1 MAADLLRAS
10 RELVEN
16 NEASRVSDEAVAQ
29 ILTAAIRL
37 YVAKSDGEERTF
49 APIAGRNDSELT
61 PTELLSAVSEM
72 LRAMR
77 LGPME
82 LALWYRRRP
91 GRRHLFRGREIMNI
105 QGRIGPQYSAIQ
117 EITVHTDTRDI
128 LAHAQA
134 QRDPAR
140 PAGLVRLRHRR
151 PSRRDGLVEGDRH
164 LYRGPR
170 RARQRDPVPERAAR
184 RPALRAERRPW
195 AALSIGR
202 RAHPAPGRPAR
213 DRRGDRRASRR
224 RADAPRDG
232 LARHRQHG
240 GVPDAD
246 AVSGH
251 ASAAGNGGLARQRL

>member
-1 MAADLLRAS
+1 MFGSERDRKSDAGDRNDDDRNNDAYGWIDRMAPGLLRAS

-91 GRRHLFRGREIMNI
+91 DEDT
-105 QGRIGPQYSAIQ
+105 YSAG
-117 EITVHTDTRDI
+117 E
-128 LAHAQA
+128 
-134 QRDPAR
+134 R
-140 PAGLVRLRHRR
+140 P
-151 PSRRDGLVEGDRH
+151 
-164 LYRGPR
+164 
-170 RARQRDPVPERAAR
+170 
-184 RPALRAERRPW
+184 
-195 AALSIGR
+195 
-202 RAHPAPGRPAR
+202 
-213 DRRGDRRASRR
+213 
-224 RADAPRDG
+224 
-232 LARHRQHG
+232 
-240 GVPDAD
+240 
-246 AVSGH
+246 
-251 ASAAGNGGLARQRL
+251 